1 LVGGDAEAD
10 DGPSALKVEGENDV
24 RREDLEVAE
33 EFLKARLREDEA
45 AARALRPGKNEGVA
59 KLRDRVLADVE
70 AKWRLLDWVHEP
82 QRELKESE
90 RSPVGRAI
98 INGWVRRRRPVIYE
112 LVAAYAGHPDFRPE
126 WSPIEDEEPR
136 QATSG

>member
-1 LVGGDAEAD
+1 MGRD
-10 DGPSALKVEGENDV
+10 DI
-24 RREDLEVAE
+24 EVAK
-33 EFLKARLREDEA
+33 EFLRARLREDEA
-45 AARALRPGKNEGVA
+45 TARAVKPGKNEDVA

-70 AKWRLLDWVHEP
+70 AKWRLLGWVHEP
-82 QRELKESE
+82 QRERKELE

-98 INGWVRRRRPVIYE
+98 INGWVRRRQPVINE